1 MRDQPNP
8 KGQYGFETSPPPSED
23 AGLLGLNKD
32 IRQYVRKKDAE
43 GRDDEPWLSKQ
54 ELPSSDEIMGTEM
67 ENDDFVALM
76 PNRILGP
83 WPSSGAY
90 LRAHYELLREDAVAP
105 LRDAV
110 AYVKDDPHMM
120 DSPLLNIYEKVYI
133 TGITF
138 AQKGVAVKVR
148 FSTARAGKNIVW
160 EYTKRL
166 MSGTIVALS
175 PANDCFQS
183 KCVVAVVAARPL
195 EGVKQQPPEIDLL
208 FARAE
213 DADFDP
219 QQEWIMVEAKT
230 GYYEA
235 HRHTMTALQKMA
247 TESFPLAEHICRLGL
262 ELQPP
267 EYLTADPRV
276 NMEPIFPDDAG
287 TDEINVLEA
296 WPQTPMGNLDS
307 SQWAALNQIL
317 TKELALIQGP
327 PGTGKTFV
335 SVVALK
341 VILTHM
347 REGDPPVIL
356 AAQTNHALD
365 QLLRHVSMF
374 QGNYIRLGGRSTDVD
389 IKKRTLFEIR
399 KKLPLQV
406 VPGGLL
412 GPARKELKRLIDE
425 ISALLKPFNQEN
437 SGSPLPASFFLKV
450 GVMSQSQFDSLERG
464 AQGWVRGGSGSDSD
478 PIVNWLG
485 DYISKFEV
493 IYDTENFGF
502 SEDDIDLEYE
512 QLKEL
517 EAEQGIED
525 DDLEILRGTFT
536 HLKESFMGRGI
547 PSLSEKTIQE
557 VHLRRHDLW
566 RIPANVRGSVYNT
579 LRRLAKEKITG
590 KLRQFLRLYDD
601 CCVDLQIG
609 KWERDYNILKS
620 AKVIGMTT
628 TGLSKYRALVSSLKP
643 KIVMVE
649 EAAEV
654 IEGPVAVACIE
665 SLQHLILVGDHKQLQ
680 GHCSVQELEGE
691 PFFLNVSMFERLVH
705 NGIDFRTLTRQRR
718 MAPEIR
724 KLLSPIYSDLQDHP
738 SVLDR
743 PKIPGMGDSNT
754 YFFHHT
760 WPESSDNLSSKYNQD
775 EAQMIVG
782 FYFYLVLNGMS
793 VNDITVLTF
802 YNGQRKKILKLLKDH
817 QYLQGQYVKV
827 VTVDSYQ
834 GEENEVVILS
844 LVRSSERANIGF
856 LSIENRVCVALSRAK
871 RGFYIFG
878 NGEAVSLAD
887 PLWWEIVCIMGED
900 QSGQRRLGRRLP
912 LTCVK
917 HGRRFYIRELKEWH
931 AINGGCELKCG
942 EVLSCGHTCE
952 LRCHS
957 FSHDQVSCNQICG
970 KPLACGHVCR
980 EHCST
985 GHPCH
990 CECKPPAVE
999 HVTIERLAIER
1010 LAMEEVRPTVRRTA
1024 TNSSIPEEK
1033 HTELV
1038 QKYHKFVNGGAQ
1050 EQDAFLNARAK
1061 DMASEELK
1069 QQLDDEA
1076 FRDLFGGENENTA
1089 SKSSK
1094 PRRAPSTKR
1103 VPDGKGGYRERYVDY
1118 FSARTTP
1125 SRTSKESSPGQ
1136 HLLDNSD

>member
-1 MRDQPNP
+1 MKVTPYSE
-8 KGQYGFETSPPPSED
+8 GQYGPEPSDLPSEV
-23 AGLLGLNKD
+23 AGLPELNKD
-32 IRQYVRKKDAE
+32 IRQYVRKEDTE
-43 GRDDEPWLSKQ
+43 GSNDKLWISKP
-54 ELPSSDEIMGTEM
+54 ELPSSDEIMGAEM

-83 WPSSGAY
+83 WPSRGAY
-90 LRAHYELLREDAVAP
+90 LKAHYELLREDAVAP

-138 AQKGVAVKVR
+138 AQKGVAIKVR

-160 EYTKRL
+160 EYSKRL
-166 MSGTIVALS
+166 ISGNIVALS
-175 PANDCFQS
+175 PSSDCFQS
-183 KCVVAVVAARPL
+183 KCAVAVVAARPL
-195 EGVKQQPPEIDLL
+195 EGVKKQPPEIDLL

-247 TESFPLAEHICRLGL
+247 RESFPLAEHVCHLDPQL
-262 ELQPP
+262 KPP
-267 EYLTADPRV
+267 NYLNANPVVD
-276 NMEPIFPDDAG
+276 MASIFPDDAE
-287 TDEINVLEA
+287 TSETNVLES
-296 WPQTPMGNLDS
+296 WPQNPMGNLDS

-317 TKELALIQGP
+317 TKELALVQGP

-335 SVVALK
+335 SVVALRA
-341 VILTHM
+341 ILSHM
-347 REGDPPVIL
+347 REDDPPIIL

-365 QLLRHVSMF
+365 QLLRHISIF
-374 QGNYIRLGGRSTDVD
+374 QGNYIRLGGRSTDPD

-399 KKLPLQV
+399 KKLPLQM

-425 ISALLKPFNQEN
+425 ISDLLKPFNQER
-437 SGSPLPASFFLKV
+437 SGSPLPAYFFLKV

-464 AQGWVRGGSGSDSD
+464 AQGWVRGGSGNDSD

-485 DYISKFEV
+485 DCISKFEV
-493 IYDTENFGF
+493 IYDGENFGF

-536 HLKESFMGRGI
+536 HLKEGFIGRAM
-547 PSLSEKTIQE
+547 PSLTERTIQE
-557 VHLRRHDLW
+557 VHLRRQDLW

-579 LRRLAKEKITG
+579 LRRLAKEKIAR

-601 CCVDLQIG
+601 SCVDLQVG

-643 KIVMVE
+643 KIVMIE

-654 IEGPVAVACIE
+654 IEGPVAAACIE
-665 SLQHLILVGDHKQLQ
+665 SLEHLILVGDHKQLQ
-680 GHCSVQELEGE
+680 GHCSVQELEGD

-705 NGIDFRTLTRQRR
+705 NGIDFKTLIRQRR

-724 KLLSPIYSDLQDHP
+724 KLLSPIYDNLQDHP

-743 PKIPGMGDSNT
+743 PKIPGMGDINT

-775 EAQMIVG
+775 EAHMIVG
-782 FYFYLVLNGMS
+782 FYFYLVLNGLS
-793 VNDITVLTF
+793 VNNITVLTF

-887 PLWWEIVCIMGED
+887 PLWWEIVRIMGEG

-912 LTCVK
+912 LTCSK
-917 HGRRFYIRELKEWH
+917 HGIKTYVREPKEWH
-931 AINGGCELKCG
+931 ATNGGCQLMCG
-942 EVLSCGHTCE
+942 ETLSCGHKCG

-957 FSHDQVSCNQICG
+957 V
-970 KPLACGHVCR
+970 
-980 EHCST
+980 
-985 GHPCH
+985 
-990 CECKPPAVE
+990 AV
-999 HVTIERLAIER
+999 ERLAIER
-1010 LAMEEVRPTVRRTA
+1010 LAIEEVRSTLKT
-1024 TNSSIPEEK
+1024 TTTKSSISNDK
-1033 HTELV
+1033 HTQLV
-1038 QKYHKFVNGGAQ
+1038 QKYHNFVNGGAQ

-1061 DMASEELK
+1061 DIASEELRK
-1069 QQLDDEA
+1069 QMDYEA
-1076 FRDLFGGENENTA
+1076 FRDLFGDENEDVA
-1089 SKSSK
+1089 AKPSK
-1094 PRRAPSTKR
+1094 PARTPSMKR

-1125 SRTSKESSPGQ
+1125 SRTSKESSPGP